1 VVLTSK
7 LLLLLLLLL
16 QAARKPAARTA
27 TALRAIGFP
36 GDQEK

>member
-1 VVLTSK
+1 VLTSK
-7 LLLLLLLLL
+7 LLLLLLL